1 MSKLEKSIETIT
13 KILEKEERE
22 QDELLRLSREIVRGC
37 SVAIKCIHSKELKS
51 CEKQMAAVEKLV
63 GRMREADGFDNIQ
76 LQAYQEYA
84 EARVL
89 LSIIERKDI
98 PTYEELG
105 ITFKAY
111 LLGLLDCIGELR
123 REMLEEL
130 KRRDKKKADYYFSK
144 MDELY
149 EALLPLKF
157 SNSIL
162 PNFRRKQDVARMQIE
177 QARSE
182 MLRH

>member
-1 MSKLEKSIETIT
+1 MSKLEGSIGKMV

-22 QDELLRLSREIVRGC
+22 QDKVLKLSREIVRGC
-37 SVAIKCIHSKELKS
+37 SVAIKCIHSKEFKE
-51 CEKQMAAVEKLV
+51 CERQMDTVEKLV
-63 GRMREADGFDNIQ
+63 KKIGDAEGFENIT
-76 LQAYQEYA
+76 LQAYQEYV

-89 LSIIERKDI
+89 LSVIGREET
-98 PTYEELG
+98 PTYDELK
-105 ITFKAY
+105 IPFKAY
-111 LLGLLDCIGELR
+111 LLGLLDCVGELR

-130 KRRDKKKADYYFSK
+130 KRGDKKKADYYFSR

-149 EALLPLKF
+149 EALLPVRF
-157 SNSIL
+157 SNSLI

-182 MLRH
+182 LLR